1 MRPRSSS
8 RASWGYIR
16 DDGEARPIVNR
27 LMGALPPGSYLVI
40 ADGTNTSEGFNEI
53 QRRYE
58 ESGAVPY
65 YLRSPEQV
73 KRFFDGLQP
82 VAPGIVPL
90 GQWRPDP
97 SPFEPSPQ
105 VDACTICGVA
115 RKE

>member
-1 MRPRSSS
+1 
-8 RASWGYIR
+8 
-16 DDGEARPIVNR
+16 
-27 LMGALPPGSYLVI
+27 MGALPPGSYLVI

-82 VAPGIVPL
+82 VAPGILPL

-97 SPFEPSPQ
+97 VHSSLLLKWTRAPS
-105 VDACTICGVA
+105 AAWHG
-115 RKE
+115 KSES